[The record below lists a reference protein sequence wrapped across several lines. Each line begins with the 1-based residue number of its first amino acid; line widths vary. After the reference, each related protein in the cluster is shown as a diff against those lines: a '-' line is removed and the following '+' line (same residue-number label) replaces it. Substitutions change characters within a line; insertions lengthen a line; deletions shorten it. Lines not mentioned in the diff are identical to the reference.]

1 MFGDGCTLTGLGP
14 MKTSIEPGD
23 EQFLQQLHR
32 LGKGS
37 IQSLCRV
44 LGVTATAV
52 RQRLVRLEA
61 QGFVEREVIRTG
73 RGRPHHDYR
82 VTDSGLR
89 QLGDNYSELAILLW
103 REMRSIN
110 EPEIRERIVNRLK
123 SSLVQRYGAEIQ
135 GDTLEARMRGLQA
148 ALERRGFQ
156 MEIGCR
162 DNLPIL
168 RENNCP
174 YQELA
179 GEDPGICELE
189 KQVFEEIL
197 GVELKLACCSR
208 DGHNSCEFHAVEP
221 VAGCLP

>member
-1 MFGDGCTLTGLGP
+1 

-32 LGKGS
+32 LGTGS
-37 IQSLCRV
+37 IQDLCQA

-73 RGRPHHDYR
+73 RGRPHHDYK
-82 VTDSGLR
+82 VTVLGLR
-89 QLGDNYSELAILLW
+89 ELGDNYSELAILLW
-103 REMRSIN
+103 RELRSIP
-110 EPEIRERIVNRLK
+110 EPEVRQRVVNRLK
-123 SSLVQRYGAEIQ
+123 AALVQRYGSEIQ
-135 GDTLEARMRGLQA
+135 GETLVARMQGLQA

-156 MEIGCR
+156 MELGSR
-162 DNLPIL
+162 DDLPIL

-197 GVELKLACCSR
+197 GVELKLACCCR
-208 DGHNSCEFHAVEP
+208 DGHNGCEFHPLESA
-221 VAGCLP
+221 AR